1 MTHIYADLFTLV
13 DRPLRYLGG
22 EPRTVAKTGPGIECR
37 IALAFPDVYEVGS
50 AHLGMPILYQCV
62 NAHPQLAAERVFAP
76 WPDMESQMRAKKLPL
91 VTLETQTPLRDF
103 PLVGFS
109 LQFELHFS
117 NILQML
123 ELGGIPL
130 LRRDRSENDPIV
142 IAGGPLALHAAP
154 IEDFIDVFAIGDG
167 EHLIV
172 EWMLADA
179 RWRSEGISR
188 AGRIARFGAMPH
200 ALAPD
205 HLPASQVHPARV
217 RLSGHPGAA
226 TGPVPLV
233 SVFSRAAIELS
244 RGCNQGCRFCQAGMT
259 YRPFRERPPAE
270 VFAQVECAL
279 REIGQQE
286 IGLTALSTLD
296 YTGIDQLLTK
306 LACVIGSADGSL
318 SVASLRAYN
327 LSEAVVDAL
336 RTGRAGGLTFAP
348 EAGTDRLRNVIN
360 KNVTT
365 EDLLATVAFVA
376 QKGYSRIKL
385 YFMCGLPTET
395 EEDLRAIAEIGH
407 QVHRTAQRAASGK
420 PPRITCSIS
429 NFVPKPHTPFE
440 TLAMT
445 PIPVLREKHRF
456 IESCCNPRI
465 LSLRFHNPVESVLE
479 AVFSRG
485 DLRLGPV
492 ILEAFRNGARFDGWR
507 DHFRYDLW
515 TRAFETCGVDPQEF
529 LRERSFDE
537 DLPWNRV
544 DPGVSRA
551 FLREEHDRAMAG
563 RITTPCLVFDEG
575 GSDLVCHG
583 CGVGCDT
590 RAGAVEKRGILQAL
604 EDLKPQAPV
613 RPAPSPCRILL
624 TYSKTGHAVFLSHLE
639 MIDHFPRILRAAGL
653 FPRYTE
659 GFHPKP
665 KMTFGPA
672 LGHRTEG
679 LNELLEVH
687 LESQPTAEP
696 AAVLSRLNANSVFG
710 LVFTSMEM
718 ISSQTPGLA
727 RRITH
732 SIVSVRVPAEDVDL
746 DELRFRSAAI
756 LAAPTLELT
765 RTHPGKP
772 DRIFDARP
780 SLSLLEITEGHDAR
794 VHLVMHIRN
803 LTTSQIRPQ
812 DVLNLVAPDLDP
824 AAVAIVREGFI
835 LEPVPPSP

>member
-22 EPRTVAKTGPGIECR
+22 EPRCVVKTGPGIECR

-62 NAHPQLAAERVFAP
+62 NAHPQLAAERVYAP
-76 WPDMESQMRAKKLPL
+76 WPDMESQLRARELPL
-91 VTLETQTPLRDF
+91 VTLETQTPLREF

-109 LQFELHFS
+109 LQFELHFT

-123 ELGGIPL
+123 DLGGIPL
-130 LRRDRSENDPIV
+130 LRGDRGEHDPIV

-154 IEDFIDVFAIGDG
+154 LEDFIDVFAVGDG

-179 RWRSEGISR
+179 AWRAQGLSR
-188 AGRIARFGAMPH
+188 GERIARMARRPH
-200 ALAPD
+200 ALAPE
-205 HLPASQVHPARV
+205 HPPASQVCPARV
-217 RLSGHPGAA
+217 ALRGHPGAA

-244 RGCNQGCRFCQAGMT
+244 RGCNQGCRFCQAGFT
-259 YRPFRERPPAE
+259 YRPFRERPPQE

-279 REIGQQE
+279 HEIGQQE

-296 YTGIDQLLTK
+296 YTGVDLLLTK

-327 LSEAVVDAL
+327 LSEAVVEAL
-336 RTGRAGGLTFAP
+336 RTGRGGGLTFAP

-365 EDLLATVAFVA
+365 EDLLSTVAFVA

-395 EEDLRAIAEIGH
+395 EEDLRAIADLCH
-407 QVHRTAQRAASGK
+407 QVHRTTQRAAAGK
-420 PPRITCSIS
+420 PPRITCSVS

-445 PIPVLREKHRF
+445 SVATLREKHRF
-456 IESCCNPRI
+456 IESCINSRI
-465 LSLRFHNPVESVLE
+465 VSLRFHNPVESVLE

-485 DLRLGPV
+485 DRRLGPV

-529 LRERSFDE
+529 LRERTWD
-537 DLPWNRV
+537 DLLPWNRV

-551 FLREEHDRAMAG
+551 FLQSEYHRAMAG
-563 RITTPCLVFDEG
+563 ETTAPCLVFDADAP
-575 GSDLVCHG
+575 DLVCHG
-583 CGVGCDT
+583 CGVGCDL
-590 RAGAVEKRGILQAL
+590 GAHARDKQEILAAL
-604 EDLKPQAPV
+604 KERKPQAPQ
-613 RPAPSPCRILL
+613 RPEPSPCRILL

-653 FPRYTE
+653 LPRYTE

-679 LNELLEVH
+679 KRELLEVH
-687 LESQPTAEP
+687 LESMPLWDSET
-696 AAVLSRLNANSVFG
+696 VLARLNANSVMG
-710 LVFTSMEM
+710 LVFTSMELLEP
-718 ISSQTPGLA
+718 QVPGLA
-727 RRITH
+727 RRITQ
-732 SIVSVRVPAEDVDL
+732 SIVSLHFPAGSVDVD
-746 DELRFRSAAI
+746 ELKFRTRTI
-756 LAAPTLELT
+756 LEAPTLELT
-765 RTHPGKP
+765 RSHPGKP
-772 DRIFDARP
+772 DRLFDARP
-780 SLSLLEITEGHDAR
+780 SLADLAVTVDGDQVA
-794 VHLVMHIRN
+794 LVMHIRN

-812 DVLNLVAPDLDP
+812 DILALCSPDLDC
-824 AAVAIVREGFI
+824 ALVSLVREGFV
-835 LEPVPPSP
+835 LEPIVFTP